1 MEKIIKDNRFYGFP
15 LAFYA
20 LFLIVSAGFWIF
32 IFKGTGGESFGH
44 LCVTMPTL
52 LVSIIYF
59 ISTTLVLKE
68 KYSKASAFALLG
80 LVFLL
85 FTIPLTISA
94 VEDTVAP
101 LIIIF
106 YFIIPLILFLS
117 IGNIEDKDEED
128 ISRSYF
134 PPPPDTL

>member
-1 MEKIIKDNRFYGFP
+1 M
-15 LAFYA
+15 
-20 LFLIVSAGFWIF
+20 
-32 IFKGTGGESFGH
+32 
-44 LCVTMPTL
+44 
-52 LVSIIYF
+52 
-59 ISTTLVLKE
+59 VLKE

-80 LVFLL
+80 MVFLL

-117 IGNIEDKDEED
+117 IGNIEDKEEED
-128 ISRSYF
+128 ISESYF
-134 PPPPDTL
+134 PPPPDMQ